1 VTTVWGTML
10 FPIDDLLDETA
21 CYELLLS
28 VLHPK
33 GLRCPEG
40 HALPADQAP
49 HDRHRAPVMD
59 YRCRDCGKVFN
70 VFTGTPLQGVRFPP
84 GRLILILRGF
94 CQGVTTQHLAQE
106 LDLSRRH
113 LMTFRHRVQGMALE
127 RFSPLSTARSGRR
140 GRRNVPERRRERA
153 TPSRSR

>member
-1 VTTVWGTML
+1 ML

-33 GLRCPEG
+33 GLRCPQG
-40 HALPADQAP
+40 HELPADQAP
-49 HDRHRAPVMD
+49 HDRHREPVVD
-59 YRCRDCGKVFN
+59 YRCRACGKVFN

-106 LDLSRRH
+106 LDLKVCRSKSIGMSTRGV
-113 LMTFRHRVQGMALE
+113 LSDARVRGPLTPLPRALTP
-127 RFSPLSTARSGRR
+127 RNLGARAMSF
-140 GRRNVPERRRERA
+140 A
-153 TPSRSR
+153 T

>member
-1 VTTVWGTML
+1 MTAFWGTML

-21 CYELLLS
+21 CYERLLS

-70 VFTGTPLQGVRFPP
+70 VFTGTP
-84 GRLILILRGF
+84 
-94 CQGVTTQHLAQE
+94 TT
-106 LDLSRRH
+106 
-113 LMTFRHRVQGMALE
+113 T
-127 RFSPLSTARSGRR
+127 
-140 GRRNVPERRRERA
+140 
-153 TPSRSR
+153 